1 MAAPKLPLLR
11 RLAALHRG
19 APTTASWDDL
29 LVDAMTRLLRG
40 RQGSRLR
47 PGLYVAGLDE
57 PARDARAAVAA
68 ICTRIVARLPE
79 VDPRLRDPQL
89 SSRSRGQELH
99 LVVRVLTP
107 DGGTACCV
115 AVLRPDLAAEIQASP

>member
-1 MAAPKLPLLR
+1 MPQLPLLR
-11 RLAALHRG
+11 RLAALGRG
-19 APTTASWDDL
+19 ALTDTSWELL

-68 ICTRIVARLPE
+68 ICARIVARLPQ
-79 VDPRLRDPQL
+79 VDPRLGDPQI
-89 SSRSRGQELH
+89 SSRTRGQELH
-99 LVVRVLTP
+99 LIVRVRTP
-107 DGGTACCV
+107 DGGTACCL
-115 AVLRPDLAAEIQASP
+115 AVLRPDLAAEIQANQ